1 MRTFIANQFP
11 HFLSFSLTNEI
22 YRPVWLLANC
32 MSECERNYVLLDEI
46 FVKRW
51 KIIQP
56 MVN

>member
-22 YRPVWLLANC
+22 YRPVLLANC

-51 KIIQP
+51 KIIKP